1 MLRRMASAGIF
12 RLGCPQGG
20 DPLEAEEVAVMEAE
34 AEADTAAGREVE
46 QVMAAEGVGVGM
58 RAHQVEQME
67 RVAAVV
73 AGVAE

>member
-1 MLRRMASAGIF
+1 M
-12 RLGCPQGG
+12 
-20 DPLEAEEVAVMEAE
+20 EAEEVAVMEAE

-58 RAHQVEQME
+58 REEVMGSQVEQME
-67 RVAAVV
+67 QVAAVV